1 MTLISG
7 EDRKEE
13 PLTLCHISKQN
24 MRYFFSLSLSLSLL
38 FLIPFLE
45 KERQHSFPS
54 ELKTSLEGKAMFSQ
68 IGEFT
73 ISKYPNNMVFN
84 SST

>member
-38 FLIPFLE
+38 FL
-45 KERQHSFPS
+45 SPS
-54 ELKTSLEGKAMFSQ
+54 LWAGEIISALPATLCMGIQDVSLKPEDRFSLS
-68 IGEFT
+68 
-73 ISKYPNNMVFN
+73 
-84 SST
+84 

>member
-24 MRYFFSLSLSLSLL
+24 MRYFFFLSLSLL

>member
-24 MRYFFSLSLSLSLL
+24 MRYFFSLSLSLSLNL
-38 FLIPFLE
+38 PIWFFFLPLPQQTSFLLCFH
-45 KERQHSFPS
+45 KRISNQMA
-54 ELKTSLEGKAMFSQ
+54 SLVYTTFQ
-68 IGEFT
+68 FQPLDCNLCI
-73 ISKYPNNMVFN
+73 
-84 SST
+84 